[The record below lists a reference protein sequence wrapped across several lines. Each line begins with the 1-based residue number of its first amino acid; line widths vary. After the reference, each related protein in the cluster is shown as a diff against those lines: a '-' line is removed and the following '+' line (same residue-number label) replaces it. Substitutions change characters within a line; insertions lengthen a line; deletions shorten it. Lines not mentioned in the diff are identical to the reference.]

1 MPALPPCFDL
11 LNLDYFINLTLQIE
25 NTEIEADLQALVTT
39 VFADLSVLES
49 TITSQLAFLGPINAL
64 LTVPGANF
72 SDIIT
77 WITGVIGLLTRMY
90 QPFITM
96 TAQLPALTIQ
106 IAALT
111 AAIEAQAAL
120 KGFTITIP
128 TISIVCEL

>member
-1 MPALPPCFDL
+1 MPATPPCFDL
-11 LNLDYFINLTLQIE
+11 LNLEYFTNLTLQI
-25 NTEIEADLQALVTT
+25 NATESEIGLQVLVNT

-49 TITSQLAFLGPINAL
+49 TITSQLAFLAPINVL
-64 LTVPGANF
+64 LTPPGANF
-72 SDIIT
+72 SDIIN
-77 WITGVIGLLTRMY
+77 WITGMIGVLTLMY

-111 AAIEAQAAL
+111 AAIEAQATL
-120 KGFTITIP
+120 KGFSITIP